1 MKKLFVLFVFAASA
15 MFVSCSSDDDNGGN
29 EEKIIGKWEFTQ
41 EGTIVNGQE
50 ILLPYE
56 NEAPECGIDSVEFN
70 TNNSFISFIYFLD
83 FNDECD
89 SDVETGTY
97 LISENNLII
106 TADGETTVLE
116 IITLNN
122 STLKVQVTEEFEGKT
137 FVFIT
142 VLEKV

>member
-41 EGTIVNGQE
+41 EGTIVDGQE

-56 NEAPECGIDSVEFN
+56 NEAPQCGKDSIEFN
-70 TNNSFISFIYFLD
+70 TDNSVINVFYFLD

-89 SDVETGTY
+89 SETETGIY
-97 LISENNLII
+97 SISENTLTI
-106 TADGETTVLE
+106 TTGGESAVVE

-122 STLKVQVTEEFEGKT
+122 STLKVQVTEEFEGET